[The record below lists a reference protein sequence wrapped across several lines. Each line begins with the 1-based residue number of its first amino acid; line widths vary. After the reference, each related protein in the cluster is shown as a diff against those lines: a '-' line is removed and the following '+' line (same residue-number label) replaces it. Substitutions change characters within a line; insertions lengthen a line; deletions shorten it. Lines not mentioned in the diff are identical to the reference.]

1 MIEGQYIFFYL
12 GFKRKSWFPWSFVS
26 ITCINLD
33 LSQEVVLMKNY
44 FLCAKWTTRYDF
56 LIPEGFQITPR
67 NEKMCEGKRL
77 IFCIV
82 YSGEKK
88 KLTPVWNFFII
99 FQ

>member
-1 MIEGQYIFFYL
+1 M
-12 GFKRKSWFPWSFVS
+12 S

-33 LSQEVVLMKNY
+33 LSQAVVLMKNC
-44 FLCAKWTTRYDF
+44 FLYTKWTTRCGF

-67 NEKMCEGKRL
+67 NEKKGEGKRL
-77 IFCIV
+77 IFCIAF
-82 YSGEKK
+82 SREKK